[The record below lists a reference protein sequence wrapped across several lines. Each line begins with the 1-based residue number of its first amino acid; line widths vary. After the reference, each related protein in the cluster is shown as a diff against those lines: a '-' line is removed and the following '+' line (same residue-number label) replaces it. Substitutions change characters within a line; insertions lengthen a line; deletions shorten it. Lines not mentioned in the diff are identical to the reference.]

1 MLKDKQPLIFLERR
15 YGGTCPFQEKLKNA
29 EKKHGK
35 HPSQK
40 PLEVGNRLVLGCT
53 NPEDKVLDPFSG
65 SGSFLVSAKMHGRHY
80 LGIDQDAEYVKLAKA
95 RLTGT
100 SLQDSLGI

>member
-1 MLKDKQPLIFLERR
+1 
-15 YGGTCPFQEKLKNA
+15 
-29 EKKHGK
+29 
-35 HPSQK
+35 
-40 PLEVGNRLVLGCT
+40 
-53 NPEDKVLDPFSG
+53 
-65 SGSFLVSAKMHGRHY
+65 